1 MAMRRWK
8 LRRSRTRPQWR
19 SGRRDVRA
27 ARRSRPRT
35 SQVGYDSAD
44 MARMTGG
51 EALVKTLRREGT
63 RVVFGL
69 PGVQLYGV
77 MAALREEK
85 AVRFIATRHEQAI
98 GYMADGYARA
108 GGGYGVGLVVPGPGL
123 LNTTAGLSTA
133 YAASSPVLMISG
145 QVPRANIGKDVG
157 VLHEVNDQLDAIAPV
172 TKWRKR
178 VVEIRDV
185 PAAVQDAVR
194 QLKTGRPRPVE
205 IELPPETMEDEAEV
219 ELLDPLLVVRAGASA
234 HDVQRA
240 VSLLLASS
248 RPVIYAGGGVHG
260 AGAHQAVA
268 DVAEYLQAG
277 GGQSAEGKGA
287 VSDHNDLSLGASI
300 YPQSLLKKYLEQA
313 DVILAVG
320 SRCALAGFKP
330 EQQVIQIDVDPD
342 EIGRNHRKTF
352 GLEGDAR
359 VTLEQLLERLRAATP
374 PRPSRKTERE
384 ALRAE
389 IAATLTQE
397 PQASITRS
405 LRSGVPEDAI
415 VVAGMTQIGYYTR
428 PFWPVYR
435 PRTYLTSSYSGNL
448 GFAFPTALGAKVA
461 CPDRPVVAISGDGGF
476 LYNAQ
481 ELATAVQYGIN
492 VIALVFND
500 NAYGNV
506 ARDLDEAWGGS
517 YGAELTNPDF
527 MKLADAYGVV
537 GMRADTP
544 TDVGVLVTKAL
555 TLERPVLIEIPVG
568 RMPRPVFFPPRRK
581 PTRS

>member
-1 MAMRRWK
+1 
-8 LRRSRTRPQWR
+8 
-19 SGRRDVRA
+19 
-27 ARRSRPRT
+27 
-35 SQVGYDSAD
+35 

-185 PAAVQDAVR
+185 PAAVEDAVR
-194 QLKTGRPRPVE
+194 QLTTGRPRPVE
-205 IELPPETMEDEAEV
+205 IGLPPETMEDEDEV

-234 HDVQRA
+234 HDVERA

-277 GGQSAEGKGA
+277 VVQSAEGKGA

-300 YPQSLLKKYLEQA
+300 YPEPPQE
-313 DVILAVG
+313 IP
-320 SRCALAGFKP
+320 RAG
-330 EQQVIQIDVDPD
+330 
-342 EIGRNHRKTF
+342 GRHPGR
-352 GLEGDAR
+352 
-359 VTLEQLLERLRAATP
+359 RL
-374 PRPSRKTERE
+374 
-384 ALRAE
+384 ALRAGGVQAR
-389 IAATLTQE
+389 AAGD
-397 PQASITRS
+397 PDRRRS
-405 LRSGVPEDAI
+405 RRDRAQSPED
-415 VVAGMTQIGYYTR
+415 V
-428 PFWPVYR
+428 R
-435 PRTYLTSSYSGNL
+435 PRGRRARHPRAAPGAAASGH
-448 GFAFPTALGAKVA
+448 AAAPPAQ
-461 CPDRPVVAISGDGGF
+461 DRAPG
-476 LYNAQ
+476 
-481 ELATAVQYGIN
+481 
-492 VIALVFND
+492 
-500 NAYGNV
+500 V
-506 ARDLDEAWGGS
+506 ARGDRRDADSGAAGVDHAIAPQRSPRGRHRGGGHDADPLLHPALLAPVSATHVPDVVLFGQPRLRPLD
-517 YGAELTNPDF
+517 GA
-527 MKLADAYGVV
+527 
-537 GMRADTP
+537 RR
-544 TDVGVLVTKAL
+544 
-555 TLERPVLIEIPVG
+555 ERRL
-568 RMPRPVFFPPRRK
+568 PRPPGPRHLRGRWL
-581 PTRS
+581 PLP

>member
-1 MAMRRWK
+1 
-8 LRRSRTRPQWR
+8 
-19 SGRRDVRA
+19 
-27 ARRSRPRT
+27 
-35 SQVGYDSAD
+35 

-194 QLKTGRPRPVE
+194 QLKTGRPRPGE

-234 HDVQRA
+234 HDVERA

-248 RPVIYAGGGVHG
+248 RPVIYAGGGGPG

-268 DVAEYLQAG
+268 HVAQDLPARVV
-277 GGQSAEGKGA
+277 QSAEGKGA
-287 VSDHNDLSLGASI
+287 LSDHNHLSLRASL
-300 YPQSLLKKYLEQA
+300 YP
-313 DVILAVG
+313 
-320 SRCALAGFKP
+320 
-330 EQQVIQIDVDPD
+330 
-342 EIGRNHRKTF
+342 
-352 GLEGDAR
+352 
-359 VTLEQLLERLRAATP
+359 
-374 PRPSRKTERE
+374 PS
-384 ALRAE
+384 
-389 IAATLTQE
+389 
-397 PQASITRS
+397 P
-405 LRSGVPEDAI
+405 
-415 VVAGMTQIGYYTR
+415 
-428 PFWPVYR
+428 
-435 PRTYLTSSYSGNL
+435 
-448 GFAFPTALGAKVA
+448 
-461 CPDRPVVAISGDGGF
+461 
-476 LYNAQ
+476 
-481 ELATAVQYGIN
+481 
-492 VIALVFND
+492 
-500 NAYGNV
+500 
-506 ARDLDEAWGGS
+506 
-517 YGAELTNPDF
+517 
-527 MKLADAYGVV
+527 
-537 GMRADTP
+537 
-544 TDVGVLVTKAL
+544 
-555 TLERPVLIEIPVG
+555 
-568 RMPRPVFFPPRRK
+568 
-581 PTRS
+581 